1 MYISPTDV
9 ENIYE
14 GINSDVRFT
23 RMLDQTQSDS
33 RGYVPMKIHQ
43 ASLDEFNKNRLSL
56 IRLPEIFYIAAECYA
71 TSATPN
77 LDMALQRLNKI
88 RENRGIST
96 KNSFPKVSCSITI
109 SEQGVNPF
117 LIIVKR

>member
-1 MYISPTDV
+1 
-9 ENIYE
+9 
-14 GINSDVRFT
+14 
-23 RMLDQTQSDS
+23 MLDQTQSDS

-96 KNSFPKVSCSITI
+96 PLEDLNADQIIKRNTKKNITKNSFPKVSCSITI

>member
-43 ASLDEFNKNRLSL
+43 ASLDESYLAFVMPCQDLGLHLLHS
-56 IRLPEIFYIAAECYA
+56 I
-71 TSATPN
+71 
-77 LDMALQRLNKI
+77 LQQYRNTK
-88 RENRGIST
+88 RISQRIH
-96 KNSFPKVSCSITI
+96 FRRCHV
-109 SEQGVNPF
+109 
-117 LIIVKR
+117 LLL